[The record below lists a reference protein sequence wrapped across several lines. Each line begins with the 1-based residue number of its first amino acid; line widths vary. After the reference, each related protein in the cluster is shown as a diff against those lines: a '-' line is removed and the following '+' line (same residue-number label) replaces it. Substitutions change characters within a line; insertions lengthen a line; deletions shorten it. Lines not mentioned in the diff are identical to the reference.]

1 MNRSW
6 LEGHE
11 PARAPEVARHYTG
24 ELDWTTISP
33 TIDWSGGGLITTMAD
48 LALFVRALWSERII
62 GSRALGELTRWT
74 PGATF
79 PPAGR
84 EHRAVRLAEP
94 GRSAQVRRP
103 GQSYHPPM
111 GVLRAGASGAK

>member
-11 PARAPEVARHYTG
+11 PARAPDGARHYTG

-48 LALFVRALWSERII
+48 LAASCARC
-62 GSRALGELTRWT
+62 
-74 PGATF
+74 
-79 PPAGR
+79 
-84 EHRAVRLAEP
+84 
-94 GRSAQVRRP
+94 GRSGSSALARW
-103 GQSYHPPM
+103 
-111 GVLRAGASGAK
+111 AS